1 MTGFLTI
8 QVGVFDFYRA
18 RNAIVMANNGNTYR
32 GIFKDAISEVLNRG
46 AQYARDIVHRD
57 TGHLM
62 EAIDWKYD
70 SHRMVGEIFI
80 SDRTAWN
87 TSKSVRREPQKY
99 AVFEENRGA
108 DHAFMLRTMRS
119 YVRPH
124 AISGIYNELVRTRW
138 P

>member
-8 QVGVFDFYRA
+8 QIGTFDFYRA
-18 RNAIVMANNGNTYR
+18 RTAIVMANNGNTYR
-32 GIFKDAISEVLNRG
+32 GIFKNALSGILKKG
-46 AQYARDIVHRD
+46 AEYARDIVHRD

-62 EAIDWKYD
+62 GAIDWKYD

-99 AVFEENRGA
+99 AVFEENRGG
-108 DHAFMLRTMRS
+108 DHAFMLRTMRLC
-119 YVRPH
+119 VRPL
-124 AISGIYNELVRTRW
+124 AITGIYNELVRTRW